1 MNNVFQV
8 EIDEFQNYDKAAG
21 ALNEA
26 YKVIT
31 ASSDPKVQEKLP
43 ALKYKLEKVTQ
54 FNGIKR

>member
-1 MNNVFQV
+1 MIFQV

-31 ASSDPKVQEKLP
+31 SSSDPKVQEKLP
-43 ALKYKLEKVTQ
+43 PLKYKLEKVTQ
-54 FNGIKR
+54 FNSIKR